1 MESGQAQM
9 PSLQFKCLQIL
20 MESGV
25 KYDNTEPVLE
35 NALFDLQKAS
45 VTHACNIIKQKRL
58 LTELKSNIR
67 SFYDFGFIKN
77 PNIGDYHKALD
88 NLSDV
93 LFDIFEFD
101 STQSPLVVEW
111 KEYFHGLYDLVVIPN
126 HHDKTLNKIMINEL
140 YKYYTI
146 LKPPKE
152 PIPQVEIIDR
162 IQILFRKLKDEH
174 KKLLIPRFEKKL
186 MRSFEYSKV
195 RRLEHMKRE
204 AELKVLEST
213 QEMYNKILEWTK
225 E

>member
-1 MESGQAQM
+1 
-9 PSLQFKCLQIL
+9 

-35 NALFDLQKAS
+35 NALFDLKKVMATQ
-45 VTHACNIIKQKRL
+45 ACNIIKQKRL
-58 LTELKSNIR
+58 LNELKSNIR

-77 PNIGDYHKALD
+77 PNIGDYHEALD

-93 LFDIFEFD
+93 LFDHFEYD
-101 STQSPLVVEW
+101 TKYSPLVIEW
-111 KEYFHGLYDLVVIPN
+111 KEYFHGLYDLVVIPH

-140 YKYYTI
+140 YKYYTV

-152 PIPQVEIIDR
+152 PNPPVEIVDR
-162 IQILFRKLKDEH
+162 IQTLFRKLKDEH

-186 MRSFEYSKV
+186 QRSFQYSKV
-195 RRLEHMKRE
+195 RRIEHMKRE
-204 AELKVLEST
+204 EDLKVLEST
-213 QEMYNKILEWTK
+213 QKMYNKILEWTK

>member
-1 MESGQAQM
+1 
-9 PSLQFKCLQIL
+9 

-35 NALFDLQKAS
+35 NALFDLKKAS

-77 PNIGDYHKALD
+77 PDIKNYHDALD
-88 NLSDV
+88 NLSDI
-93 LFDIFEFD
+93 LFDIFD
-101 STQSPLVVEW
+101 YDPKHSPLVIEW

-140 YKYYTI
+140 YKYYTV

-152 PIPQVEIIDR
+152 PNPPVEIVDR
-162 IQILFRKLKDEH
+162 IQSLFRRLKDEH

-186 MRSFEYSKV
+186 LRSFQYSKV

-204 AELKVLEST
+204 EELKVLEST
-213 QEMYNKILEWTK
+213 QTMYNKILEWTK
-225 E
+225 G